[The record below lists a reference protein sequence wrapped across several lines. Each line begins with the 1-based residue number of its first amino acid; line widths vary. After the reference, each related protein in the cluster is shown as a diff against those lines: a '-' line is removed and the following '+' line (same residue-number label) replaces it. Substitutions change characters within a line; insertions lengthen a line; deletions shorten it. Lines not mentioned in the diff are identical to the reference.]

1 MARHDFAL
9 CGRSKP
15 PSSADGSAVKECTRA
30 QPSERVVG
38 CGGQVSG
45 HRQRRG
51 RHRGARALTCQG
63 TSHGDEVRSEAGR
76 VRSVRTNLGRRRVGN
91 RAPASDSQPLPQRA
105 HRAYPV
111 RTPEGVSDRCLSRSA
126 SGSNRYYDIRYS
138 PWAPFRAVTAG
149 PLQHPI
155 GAGGRHG
162 PLAAARSDGSRPLI
176 STPRPAYVVSGSPR
190 PEIEH
195 G

>member
-1 MARHDFAL
+1 MTSPCVVVQSHRPPPTGRPSRSALGLSPLRGWWDAGAGERPPAAARTPPWCACSHMSGHVPRRRGAL
-9 CGRSKP
+9 RGRS
-15 PSSADGSAVKECTRA
+15 RA
-30 QPSERVVG
+30 ER
-38 CGGQVSG
+38 SP
-45 HRQRRG
+45 
-51 RHRGARALTCQG
+51 
-63 TSHGDEVRSEAGR
+63 
-76 VRSVRTNLGRRRVGN
+76 TNLGRRRVGN
-91 RAPASDSQPLPQRA
+91 RAPASDSQPLQQRA

-126 SGSNRYYDIRYS
+126 PGSNRYYDIRYS

>member
-30 QPSERVVG
+30 QPSESVVG

-76 VRSVRTNLGRRRVGN
+76 VRSVR
-91 RAPASDSQPLPQRA
+91 PQ
-105 HRAYPV
+105 
-111 RTPEGVSDRCLSRSA
+111 T
-126 SGSNRYYDIRYS
+126 SGAGE
-138 PWAPFRAVTAG
+138 WATGTAG
-149 PLQHPI
+149 PLNPI

-162 PLAAARSDGSRPLI
+162 LARGGSKRRIATSDQH
-176 STPRPAYVVSGSPR
+176 TPTCVRRQRVTATGD
-190 PEIEH
+190 
-195 G
+195 